1 MTLIRDQEA
10 GVTLIEMLVAL
21 SLFALVGIA
30 SFTTLDTILRVRER
44 TDGRLEHLAQLDRAL
59 LVFGR
64 DIVQAD
70 PRTVTLRDGVLST
83 LGHDGQTRRQYLHDA
98 NTLSREIGPRNAD
111 DLLRQTLILDVSA
124 LTFRVLD
131 RDRNWHS
138 TWPLPDSESEALAV
152 DMRVDIDG
160 IGSLRRLSS
169 LTRPAPR

>member
-1 MTLIRDQEA
+1 M
-10 GVTLIEMLVAL
+10 
-21 SLFALVGIA
+21 
-30 SFTTLDTILRVRER
+30 
-44 TDGRLEHLAQLDRAL
+44 
-59 LVFGR
+59 
-64 DIVQAD
+64 
-70 PRTVTLRDGVLST
+70 TLRDGVLST

-98 NTLSREIGPRNAD
+98 NSLSREIGPRNAD
-111 DLLRQTLILDVSA
+111 DLLRQSLILDVSA

-138 TWPLPDSESEALAV
+138 AWPLPDSESEALAV

>member
-1 MTLIRDQEA
+1 MTVIRDQEA

-70 PRTVTLRDGVLST
+70 PGTVTLRDGSCPLW
-83 LGHDGQTRRQYLHDA
+83 DMMAKPDA
-98 NTLSREIGPRNAD
+98 SICTMQMR
-111 DLLRQTLILDVSA
+111 
-124 LTFRVLD
+124 
-131 RDRNWHS
+131 
-138 TWPLPDSESEALAV
+138 LAA
-152 DMRVDIDG
+152 R
-160 IGSLRRLSS
+160 
-169 LTRPAPR
+169 

>member
-1 MTLIRDQEA
+1 MTAIRDQEA

-59 LVFGR
+59 LIFGR

-70 PRTVTLRDGVLST
+70 PRTVTLQDGVLST

-98 NTLSREIGPRNAD
+98 DTLSCEIGPRNAD
-111 DLLRQTLILDVSA
+111 DLLRQALIPDVSA
-124 LTFRVLD
+124 VTFRVLD
-131 RDRNWHS
+131 RDRNWHLA
-138 TWPLPDSESEALAV
+138 WPDPAGENEALAV
-152 DMRVDIDG
+152 DIRVDIDA